1 MGYLVSATD
10 LTEINL
16 NETDHVKD
24 VLQNVA
30 MILVTRKG
38 TIPLY
43 RDFGLS
49 QDFLDRPIEAAMP
62 LLVSEIKEAVETY
75 EPRAEV
81 EDVSFTSDPD
91 CPGRLIP
98 TVEVIIIG

>member
-81 EDVSFTSDPD
+81 EDVSFAADPD